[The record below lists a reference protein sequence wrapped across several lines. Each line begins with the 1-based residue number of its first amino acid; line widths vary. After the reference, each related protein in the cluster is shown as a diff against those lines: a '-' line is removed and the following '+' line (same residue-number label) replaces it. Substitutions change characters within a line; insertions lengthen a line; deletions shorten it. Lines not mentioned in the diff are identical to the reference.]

1 MLKGILG
8 KKIGMTQIF
17 TEDGQRVPVTVVEA
31 GPLHILAVLKENDK
45 KGHPVNAVEV
55 GFDVVREVNPS
66 LKEDLGDD
74 FSLSKALRLNKP
86 QLGHFK
92 KAGFEKK
99 FGFVKQIK
107 VDDVESFNVGEVLTL
122 ENFEFFAKVDVRGIS
137 KGRGFAGPIKRHG
150 QKTGKK
156 THGSR
161 FHRKPGSMGPSAWPA
176 RVFPG
181 KKLAGHYGNVA
192 ATIRNLEVMKV
203 DVERNLLLIKGA
215 IPGANGNYVIVS
227 AS

>member
-1 MLKGILG
+1 MLRGILG
-8 KKIGMTQIF
+8 KKIGMTQVF
-17 TEDGQRVPVTVVEA
+17 TEEGQRVPVTVLEA
-31 GPLHILAVLKENDK
+31 GPLHVLAVLKENEK

-55 GFDVVREVNPS
+55 GFDVVRDVNPE
-66 LKEDLGDD
+66 LKEKLGDD
-74 FSLSKALRLNKP
+74 FNLAKALRLTKP

-107 VDDVESFNVGEVLTL
+107 VEEVEGFNVGEILTL
-122 ENFEFFAKVDVRGIS
+122 KDFEFFAKVDVCGIS
-137 KGRGFAGPIKRHG
+137 KGRGFTGVIKRHG
-150 QKTGKK
+150 QKIGKR

-181 KKLAGHYGNVA
+181 KKLAGHHGSTNV
-192 ATIRNLEVMKV
+192 TIRNLEVMKV
-203 DVERNLLLIKGA
+203 DIERNLLLIKGA

>member
-31 GPLHILAVLKENDK
+31 GPLHVLSVLKESEE

-55 GFDVVREVNPS
+55 GFDVVREVKPE
-66 LKEDLGDD
+66 LKEKLGED
-74 FSLSKALRLNKP
+74 FDLSKALRLNKP
-86 QLGHFK
+86 QLGHLK

-99 FGFVKQIK
+99 FGFIKQIK
-107 VDDVESFNVGEVLTL
+107 VDGVDGFAVGEVLTL
-122 ENFEFFAKVDVRGIS
+122 KDFEFFMKVDVRGIS
-137 KGRGFAGPIKRHG
+137 KGRGFSGPIKRHG
-150 QKTGKK
+150 QKTGKQ

-181 KKLAGHYGNVA
+181 KRLAGQFGNTAV
-192 ATIRNLEVMKV
+192 TLRNLEVMKV
-203 DVERNLLLIKGA
+203 DIERNLLLIKGA

>member
-8 KKIGMTQIF
+8 KKIGMTQVF
-17 TEDGQRVPVTVVEA
+17 TEDGQRIPVTVVEA
-31 GPLHILAVLKENDK
+31 GPLHVMAVMEENDK

-55 GFDVVREVNPS
+55 GFDVVREIDAD
-66 LKEDLGDD
+66 LKEKLGSEFDTA
-74 FSLSKALRLNKP
+74 KALRLNKS
-86 QLGHFK
+86 QLGHVK

-99 FGFVKQIK
+99 FGFIKQIK
-107 VDDVESFNVGEVLTL
+107 VDNTEDFKVGEVLTL
-122 ENFEFFAKVDVRGIS
+122 EHFEFFAKVDVRGIS

-150 QKTGKK
+150 QKMGKN

-181 KKLAGHYGNVA
+181 KKLAGHYGNTSTTV
-192 ATIRNLEVMKV
+192 RNLEVVKV

>member
-31 GPLHILAVLKENDK
+31 GPLHILSVLNENEK

-55 GFDVVREVNPS
+55 GFDVVREVNPD
-66 LKEDLGDD
+66 LKEKFGDD
-74 FSLSKALRLNKP
+74 FDLSKALRLNKP

-107 VDDVESFNVGEVLTL
+107 VDSTEDFTVGDVLTL
-122 ENFEFFAKVDVRGIS
+122 KDFEFFTKVDVRGIS
-137 KGRGFAGPIKRHG
+137 KGRGFSGPIKRHG

-181 KKLAGHYGNVA
+181 KKLAGQFGNTAV
-192 ATIRNLEVMKV
+192 TLRNLEVVKV